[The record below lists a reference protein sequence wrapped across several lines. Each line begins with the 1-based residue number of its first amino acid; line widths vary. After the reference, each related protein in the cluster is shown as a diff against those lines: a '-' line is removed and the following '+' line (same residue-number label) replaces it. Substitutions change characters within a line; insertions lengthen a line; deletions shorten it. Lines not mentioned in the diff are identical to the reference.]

1 MQISIIKSDGN
12 YSFHYLKS
20 IVVVVVFSLFL
31 NLSVQASSVYYSV
44 MDYDA
49 KGDGIVLDTEAIQ
62 KAINAANKN
71 GGGTVFIPAGKY
83 LSGTIFLKSN
93 VSLYLDAGSELL
105 GSTNLDDYPVT
116 ICAYRSYTDNY
127 TERSLIYAE
136 KVENISI
143 LGMGTING
151 QGAAFTHFQT
161 MEDPG
166 YKQRPYM
173 LRFIECKNITVRDIT
188 LINSPMWVQHYLA
201 CEDVVIDGITVNS
214 FVAWNNDG
222 IDIDSCDK
230 VRISNCNI
238 DSGDDSI
245 VLKATSDR
253 PCKNVTI
260 TNCVLNSHTN
270 AFKLGTESNGGFK
283 NITFNNS
290 IIHNT
295 RLAAIALELVDG
307 GHLERV
313 SVNNIVIENCGTA
326 IFIRLGNRARP
337 FLSKGPG
344 SSEGTWTWDREEEMV
359 RPKVGSLSKLLIN
372 NIQASGIGSI
382 GCSITGIPGHMV
394 EDITLKNI
402 RIKFNGG
409 GSADLVDYDI
419 PEMEI
424 AYPEYNMFGSL
435 PSYGFY
441 VRHTN
446 NIRFENIEME
456 YKKTDHRPAL
466 KFEDVRNL
474 DLVDVDGEIELTT
487 PAFVIMD
494 RVRDAMISGCRPTQ
508 KMKYFIEAKKS
519 SNIGI
524 MNNDFT
530 KITDIVKLGREMSK
544 KDIFMSCNME

>member
-12 YSFHYLKS
+12 YSFQYLKS

-62 KAINAANKN
+62 KAINDANKN

-83 LSGTIFLKSN
+83 LSGTIFFKSN

-116 ICAYRSYTDNY
+116 ICGYRSYTDNY

-143 LGMGTING
+143 LGMGTVNG

-161 MEDPG
+161 KEDPG

-188 LINSPMWVQHYLA
+188 IINSPMWVQHYLA

-214 FVAWNNDG
+214 FVAGNNDG

-290 IIHNT
+290 IIQNT
-295 RLAAIALELVDG
+295 QLAAIALEMVDG

-313 SVNNIVIENCGTA
+313 SVNNIAIENCGTA
-326 IFIRLGNRARP
+326 YLYQAWKPGQT
-337 FLSKGPG
+337 LSFQ
-344 SSEGTWTWDREEEMV
+344 GTRKF
-359 RPKVGSLSKLLIN
+359 RR
-372 NIQASGIGSI
+372 
-382 GCSITGIPGHMV
+382 HM
-394 EDITLKNI
+394 DM
-402 RIKFNGG
+402 G
-409 GSADLVDYDI
+409 
-419 PEMEI
+419 
-424 AYPEYNMFGSL
+424 
-435 PSYGFY
+435 
-441 VRHTN
+441 
-446 NIRFENIEME
+446 
-456 YKKTDHRPAL
+456 
-466 KFEDVRNL
+466 
-474 DLVDVDGEIELTT
+474 
-487 PAFVIMD
+487 
-494 RVRDAMISGCRPTQ
+494 
-508 KMKYFIEAKKS
+508 
-519 SNIGI
+519 
-524 MNNDFT
+524 
-530 KITDIVKLGREMSK
+530 
-544 KDIFMSCNME
+544 